1 MLTVTRSRLSF
12 GALAVVLGL
21 PALAQAQ
28 SASLFPNREIRRE
41 RVPCCQEDPVY
52 GIYRRQYYGYFPTC
66 WRRFPP
72 GWGCPSPEAPNSY
85 AAMEEIRR
93 EIERRA
99 AEAGQAEPDPGMEP
113 TDPGTTPEL
122 PPGERTIPLPG
133 EGPSPFDVPP
143 RAGEAA
149 PPPANLPP
157 PGGPRAELDLTPLG
171 EGEGPPPMEPPG
183 GLRPSARRTAP
194 AGTLLPPPAGLPSAL
209 PHSAPAPAEGVGFL
223 PAQAPRRT
231 TLIGGMLDNLRS
243 RRR

>member
-1 MLTVTRSRLSF
+1 MLTVTRNRPRV
-12 GALAVVLGL
+12 GAAWALAVVLGL

-28 SASLFPNREIRRE
+28 LFPNQQIKRE

-85 AAMEEIRR
+85 TAMEEIRR
-93 EIERRA
+93 EIERSA
-99 AEAGQAEPDPGMEP
+99 AEAGPIEPEAEPGMESP
-113 TDPGTTPEL
+113 LPDEAPER

-133 EGPSPFDVPP
+133 EGPSPFDIPP
-143 RAGEAA
+143 RGGEAA
-149 PPPANLPP
+149 PTPPATLPP
-157 PGGPRAELDLTPLG
+157 PGGGPRAELDLAPLG
-171 EGEGPPPMEPPG
+171 DGAGDGPPPMVMPG
-183 GLRPSARRTAP
+183 GLHPSAE
-194 AGTLLPPPAGLPSAL
+194 LPGAL
-209 PHSAPAPAEGVGFL
+209 PHSAPALAEGTGFL
-223 PAQAPRRT
+223 PSQAPRRT